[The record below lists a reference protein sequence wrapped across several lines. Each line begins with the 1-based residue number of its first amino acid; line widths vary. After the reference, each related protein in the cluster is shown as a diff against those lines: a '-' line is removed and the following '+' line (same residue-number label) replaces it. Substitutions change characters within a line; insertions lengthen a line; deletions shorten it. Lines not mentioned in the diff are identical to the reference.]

1 MKDRIKS
8 IRNSNN
14 MSQSDFAKRLSVS
27 RSAICKMESGEN
39 SPSEQTINLI
49 CREFSINETWL
60 RTGEGEMFKK
70 RTRNQEIMAFANS
83 VMEGLDESF
92 KKRLLLALSKLN
104 ESDWETLEKIS
115 NELNKE
121 GWLALFY
128 YV

>member
-1 MKDRIKS
+1 MKNRIKQ
-8 IRNSNN
+8 IRKENKLT
-14 MSQSDFAKRLSVS
+14 QVEF
-27 RSAICKMESGEN
+27 GEKIGTKGN
-39 SPSEQTINLI
+39 TITNYETGLRTPTDAVIHSI
-49 CREFSINETWL
+49 CREFNVDETWL

-121 GWLALFY
+121 D
-128 YV
+128 

>member
-1 MKDRIKS
+1 MLFRSDRIKS

-121 GWLALFY
+121 D
-128 YV
+128 

>member
-121 GWLALFY
+121 G
-128 YV
+128 